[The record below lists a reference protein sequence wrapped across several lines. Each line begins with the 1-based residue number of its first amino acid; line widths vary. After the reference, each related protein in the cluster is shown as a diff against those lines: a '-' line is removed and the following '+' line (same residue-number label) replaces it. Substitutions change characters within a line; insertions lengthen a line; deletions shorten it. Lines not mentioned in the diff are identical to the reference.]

1 MLSNVIKKIP
11 FGKARREILLEHDK
25 IIRHICSE
33 VEENEDIEFP
43 FDFIVTRPSNMIW
56 DRPSRKKLSA
66 SKSVSLV
73 KLMMFW
79 LCTPRIVVLTN
90 YFSKY
95 YSFLVHFQSL
105 TLTSL
110 SFHWTHWRRKT
121 CITRAHMSCKMVSR
135 CESRLRLVDFLNWQK
150 HFHELHDL
158 ESRIFWNSFNFEM
171 PGLRENRLPRH
182 PTPA

>member
-25 IIRHICSE
+25 IVQHMCSE
-33 VEENEDIEFP
+33 VEENQDIEFP

-79 LCTPRIVVLTN
+79 LCTPRMVVLTFFFQILQLPGPFPITN
-90 YFSKY
+90 IDLAEFS
-95 YSFLVHFQSL
+95 LNAL
-105 TLTSL
+105 
-110 SFHWTHWRRKT
+110 KT
-121 CITRAHMSCKMVSR
+121 
-135 CESRLRLVDFLNWQK
+135 
-150 HFHELHDL
+150 
-158 ESRIFWNSFNFEM
+158 
-171 PGLRENRLPRH
+171 ENLYNTCPYVVQDGI
-182 PTPA
+182 